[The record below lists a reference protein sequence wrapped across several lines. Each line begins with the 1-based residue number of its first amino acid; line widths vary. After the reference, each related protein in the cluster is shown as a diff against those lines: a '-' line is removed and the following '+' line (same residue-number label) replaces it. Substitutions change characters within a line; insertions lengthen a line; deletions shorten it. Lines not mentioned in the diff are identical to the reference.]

1 MGSETQFRKYIFHTQ
16 GLAGFGMEK
25 SINNAASSFLLILLP
40 AFFSF
45 FSFFLPYYM
54 EFISSSIYK
63 VNKFLDLI
71 VLNED
76 KTFCVT

>member
-1 MGSETQFRKYIFHTQ
+1 MGSETQFRNIYFILKVSLD
-16 GLAGFGMEK
+16 LAWKK

-54 EFISSSIYK
+54 EFISSSIIDRIQSK
-63 VNKFLDLI
+63 QIFG
-71 VLNED
+71 
-76 KTFCVT
+76 